1 MRESAGTP
9 SISVIIPT
17 YNRRELVRRMLN
29 QLARQDVPTAD
40 FEVIVSDD
48 GSRDDTRT
56 MVDSFAGRLRLTYH
70 YQEDRGMRVSLARN
84 CGARLARAPLLLF
97 VDAGAMMGPDFVRRH
112 LAAHA
117 DPAARQAVAGYAW
130 GYNPEFPPGPVLAKA
145 LSLISPQ
152 KVLERFGEN
161 PALTDIRH
169 VELAKYG
176 FDLERVPL
184 PWRHFYT
191 INCSLRAQDFWAAG
205 GFDESFAKWGIE
217 DQEFALRL
225 HRVGVPLRYL
235 PEAWIIEWPH
245 ERDMLAQWSTFVENM
260 AYLLRKFPEPAIELG
275 ILVSEHYEYM
285 RWGERYLE
293 LEAWTREARAL
304 ADVSAQIGR
313 SILGAE
319 LGDRIAVLGCGGVLP
334 EGLPPAVLVDFDR
347 ELLDHAARTG
357 GHTAHHHIGM
367 RTTLP
372 DQCVDTVVIT
382 SRLAGLWQRWGADVL
397 REARRIG
404 SRVEVFTQADAGSRP
419 EPATA

>member
-1 MRESAGTP
+1 
-9 SISVIIPT
+9 
-17 YNRRELVRRMLN
+17 
-29 QLARQDVPTAD
+29 
-40 FEVIVSDD
+40 
-48 GSRDDTRT
+48 
-56 MVDSFAGRLRLTYH
+56 
-70 YQEDRGMRVSLARN
+70 
-84 CGARLARAPLLLF
+84 
-97 VDAGAMMGPDFVRRH
+97 
-112 LAAHA
+112 
-117 DPAARQAVAGYAW
+117 
-130 GYNPEFPPGPVLAKA
+130 
-145 LSLISPQ
+145 
-152 KVLERFGEN
+152 
-161 PALTDIRH
+161 
-169 VELAKYG
+169 
-176 FDLERVPL
+176 
-184 PWRHFYT
+184 
-191 INCSLRAQDFWAAG
+191 
-205 GFDESFAKWGIE
+205 
-217 DQEFALRL
+217 
-225 HRVGVPLRYL
+225 
-235 PEAWIIEWPH
+235 
-245 ERDMLAQWSTFVENM
+245 VENM